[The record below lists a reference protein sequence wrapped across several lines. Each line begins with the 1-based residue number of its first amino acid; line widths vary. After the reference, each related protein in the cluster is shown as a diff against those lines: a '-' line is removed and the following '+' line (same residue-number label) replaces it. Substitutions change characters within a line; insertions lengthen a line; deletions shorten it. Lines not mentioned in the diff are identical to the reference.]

1 MKKRGRIMIK
11 QYCQDY
17 CQEEKVDIFEVF
29 ISKSLINS
37 YNSHDE
43 FVSVNNMLR
52 KYNKMKQEI
61 KNAEI
66 FMECIV

>member
-1 MKKRGRIMIK
+1 MIK

-66 FMECIV
+66 FMECIVSIWLI

>member
-1 MKKRGRIMIK
+1 MIK

-43 FVSVNNMLR
+43 FVSVNNMSR

>member
-1 MKKRGRIMIK
+1 MIK

-17 CQEEKVDIFEVF
+17 CQEEKVDIFEVL

-43 FVSVNNMLR
+43 FVSVNNILR

>member
-1 MKKRGRIMIK
+1 MIK

-17 CQEEKVDIFEVF
+17 CQEEKVDIFEVL

-66 FMECIV
+66 FMECIVSMWLI

>member
-1 MKKRGRIMIK
+1 MIK

-29 ISKSLINS
+29 LSKSLINS

-66 FMECIV
+66 FMECIVSIWLI

>member
-1 MKKRGRIMIK
+1 MIK

-17 CQEEKVDIFEVF
+17 FQEEKVDIFEVF

-66 FMECIV
+66 FMECIVSMWLI

>member
-1 MKKRGRIMIK
+1 MIK